1 MSRFLGESIDKEVV
15 GQLKV
20 RQKIVSKDTEY
31 IENYLKYRS
40 SNNAWIRITSGVDT
54 LDTNG
59 KFSSNLAK
67 NFILSGG
74 LLKWNGSRFVRNEN
88 FTPTDDSGRYNVNE
102 TFGVRPE
109 PGITSFSVQHK
120 NSFGTIREAVIEFV
134 VWTKEDFDKAD
145 KLFLR
150 PGFSV
155 VCEWGNAGYV
165 SNNNEFTNTTS
176 TIKYDRIFND
186 VSKVESN
193 LEENKTTT
201 DFNYDAFVGL
211 VTNFSWSL
219 RPDGGY
225 NCSIRVI
232 SKGAIIE
239 SLKLDT
245 GEDSSTNLSLQQ
257 IDEKFYSIKTPDPE
271 NEEDEPEINSSTEIE
286 LKQRRS
292 LLDFFCISVEDI
304 PLGESSFAGQ
314 TITYSNFNSKFYS
327 LDTSNRKRRDSG
339 TKKTFRGRTQNPL
352 VNILRDEGI
361 EDKEF
366 LVTGFDGGSTQDKD
380 TGNFRYISL
389 RTFLALVNVS
399 FLSTDDKVFPK
410 FSIDYNDFKEYATF
424 ENHFSYDPSLVL
436 LPKIPTQS
444 ELKRPIKSVQQK
456 IAIENVFRS
465 VFRFPPRVFETNEV
479 ISFLQVFVNNT
490 SENIREHSSD
500 ITKKE
505 TGEEKL
511 NNILN
516 IHISTK
522 LIRSSLDASLS
533 PNEVES
539 TTLLSF
545 IKSILKQINQN
556 LGGINELDIHY
567 DDSTNLFSIVDR
579 DQVSRTLVS
588 KEVQTINL
596 SGLNT
601 IVSSVELQTKL
612 SSELTSQIA
621 ISANASNSNSLSGN
635 ANLSFF
641 NKGVSDR
648 FKQIEPDEDAE
659 SSDPNFIGPTQ
670 GPVTAFGITAK
681 DIQAAEKKKRKEE
694 KRLETFYNNL
704 YNAYTIFN
712 NQKIDFNAKGK
723 YDKSLFDK
731 IRGEA
736 LSRTKKAYLGGLTT
750 APSGFIPFTISIKID
765 GISGLK
771 IGQVF
776 KLGDKEVPSPL
787 LPEVYNKVAFLIT
800 GLDTSIENSKWY
812 TTVRALTYNLPLNPE
827 KGKSG
832 GKFVPA

>member
-1 MSRFLGESIDKEVV
+1 MSSFLGESIDEKVV
-15 GQLKV
+15 EQLEV
-20 RQKIVSKDTEY
+20 RQKVISRDTEY
-31 IENYLKYRS
+31 IQYYFKYKS
-40 SNNAWIRITSGVDT
+40 VNNAWIRLTSGVDT
-54 LDTNG
+54 LDANG
-59 KFSSNLAK
+59 KFTPNLAK

-74 LLKWNGSRFVRNEN
+74 VLKWDGKRFVRNEN
-88 FTPTDDSGRYNVNE
+88 FAPTGNSGRYNVDE

-109 PGITSFSVQHK
+109 PGITSFSIQHK
-120 NSFGTIREAVIEFV
+120 NSFGTIREAAIEFV

-145 KLFLR
+145 KLFFR
-150 PGFSV
+150 AGFTV

-165 SNNNEFTNTTS
+165 SNSNEFVDTTS
-176 TIKYDRIFND
+176 TNNYDKIFGYEKEGL
-186 VSKVESN
+186 SKVESN
-193 LEENKTTT
+193 LETNKETSS
-201 DFNYDAFVGL
+201 FNYDAFIGL

-225 NCSIRVI
+225 NCSVRVV

-245 GEDSSTNLSLQQ
+245 GEDSSTGLSLQQ
-257 IDEKFYSIKTPDPE
+257 IEEKFYSIKAPNPE
-271 NEEDEPEINSSTEIE
+271 NEDDEPEINSSTEIE
-286 LKQRRS
+286 LKQRRT
-292 LLDFFCISVEDI
+292 LLDFFCIGVEKI
-304 PLGESSFAGQ
+304 PLGDKSEAGE
-314 TITYSNFNSKFYS
+314 TITYSNFKSQIYTTGARKLKQQRNIVGRSKPEDIKE
-327 LDTSNRKRRDSG
+327 L
-339 TKKTFRGRTQNPL
+339 NPL
-352 VNILRDEGI
+352 VNILKDEGI
-361 EDKEF
+361 KDEEF

-389 RTFLALVNVS
+389 RTFLALVNAS
-399 FLSTDDKVFPK
+399 FISTDDKVFPK
-410 FSIDYNDFKEYATF
+410 FSIDYNDYKEYATF

-436 LPKIPTQS
+436 LPKTPTQP
-444 ELKRPIKSVQQK
+444 ELQKPIKEVQK
-456 IAIENVFRS
+456 RIAIENIFRS
-465 VFRFPPRVFETNEV
+465 VFRFPPKVFEANEV
-479 ISFLQVFVNNT
+479 IAFLQVVINNT
-490 SENIREHSSD
+490 SENIERHSSK

-505 TGEEKL
+505 TEEEKL

-522 LIRSSLDASLS
+522 LIRNSLDASLS
-533 PNEVES
+533 SNEVES

-545 IKSILKQINQN
+545 MKSILKQINQN
-556 LGGINELDIHY
+556 LGGINELDVHY

-579 DQVSRTLVS
+579 DQASRTLVS
-588 KEVQTINL
+588 KNVATINL
-596 SGLNT
+596 SGLSS

-641 NKGVSDR
+641 NKGVLDR
-648 FKQIEPDEDAE
+648 FKQVEAPQRTEEETDAALDQAFSDLIE
-659 SSDPNFIGPTQ
+659 
-670 GPVTAFGITAK
+670 
-681 DIQAAEKKKRKEE
+681 KRNKEE
-694 KRLETFYNNL
+694 ERLKTFYNNL
-704 YNAYTIFN
+704 FNAYMTFN
-712 NQKIDFNAKGK
+712 NQIIDFTFKGK

-787 LPEVYNKVAFLIT
+787 LPEAYNKVAFLIT
-800 GLDTSIENSKWY
+800 GLDSSIENNKWY
-812 TTVRALTYNLPLNPE
+812 TTVRALTYNLPLNPK
-827 KGKSG
+827 KGNSG
-832 GKFVPA
+832 GKFVSS

>member
-1 MSRFLGESIDKEVV
+1 MSSFLGESIDKGVV
-15 GQLKV
+15 DQLEV
-20 RQKIVSKDTEY
+20 RQKVISRDTEY
-31 IENYLKYRS
+31 IQYYFKYKS
-40 SNNAWIRITSGVDT
+40 VNNAWIRLTSGVDT
-54 LDTNG
+54 LDANG
-59 KFSSNLAK
+59 KFTPNLAK

-74 LLKWNGSRFVRNEN
+74 VLKWDGKRFVRNEN
-88 FTPTDDSGRYNVNE
+88 FTPTGDSGRYNVDE

-109 PGITSFSVQHK
+109 PGITSFSIQHK
-120 NSFGTIREAVIEFV
+120 NSFGTIREAAIEFV

-145 KLFLR
+145 KLFFR
-150 PGFSV
+150 AGFTV

-165 SNNNEFTNTTS
+165 SNTNEFVDTTS
-176 TIKYDRIFND
+176 TNNYDKIFGYEKEGL
-186 VSKVESN
+186 SKVESN
-193 LEENKTTT
+193 LETNKETSS
-201 DFNYDAFVGL
+201 FNYDAFIGL

-225 NCSIRVI
+225 NCSVRVV

-239 SLKLDT
+239 SLELDT
-245 GEDSSTNLSLQQ
+245 GEDSSTNLALQQ
-257 IDEKFYSIKTPDPE
+257 IDEKFYSIKAPDPE
-271 NEEDEPEINSSTEIE
+271 NEDDEPEINSSTEIE

-352 VNILRDEGI
+352 VNILKDEGI

-389 RTFLALVNVS
+389 RTFLALVNAS

-410 FSIDYNDFKEYATF
+410 FSIDYNDYKEYATF

-436 LPKIPTQS
+436 LPKTPTQP
-444 ELKRPIKSVQQK
+444 ELQKPIKEVQTR
-456 IAIENVFRS
+456 IAIENTFRS
-465 VFRFPPRVFETNEV
+465 VFRFPPKVFEADEV
-479 ISFLQVFVNNT
+479 IAFLQVVINNT
-490 SENIREHSSD
+490 SENIERHSSK

-505 TGEEKL
+505 TEEEKL

-522 LIRSSLDASLS
+522 LIRNSLDASLS

-545 IKSILKQINQN
+545 MKSILKQINQN
-556 LGGINELDIHY
+556 LGGINELDVHY

-579 DQVSRTLVS
+579 DQASRTLVS
-588 KEVQTINL
+588 KNVETINL
-596 SGLNT
+596 SGLSS
-601 IVSSVELQTKL
+601 IVSSVELQTKI

-641 NKGVSDR
+641 NKGVLDR
-648 FKQIEPDEDAE
+648 FKQVEAPQRTEEETDAALDQAFSDLIE
-659 SSDPNFIGPTQ
+659 
-670 GPVTAFGITAK
+670 
-681 DIQAAEKKKRKEE
+681 KRNKEE
-694 KRLETFYNNL
+694 ERLKTFYNNL
-704 YNAYTIFN
+704 FNAYMTFN
-712 NQKIDFNAKGK
+712 NQKNDFTFKGK

-787 LPEVYNKVAFLIT
+787 LPEAYNKVAFLIT
-800 GLDTSIENSKWY
+800 GLDSSIENNKWY

-832 GKFVPA
+832 GKFVSA

>member
-15 GQLKV
+15 GQLEV
-20 RQKIVSKDTEY
+20 RQKLVSRDTEY

-74 LLKWNGSRFVRNEN
+74 VLKWNGSRFVRNEN

-155 VCEWGNAGYV
+155 VCEWGNAGYI
-165 SNNNEFTNTTS
+165 SNDNEFTNTTS
-176 TIKYDRIFND
+176 TVKYDRIFND
-186 VSKVESN
+186 VSKVESI
-193 LEENKTTT
+193 LEENKVSTE
-201 DFNYDAFVGL
+201 FNYDAFVGL

-245 GEDSSTNLSLQQ
+245 GEDPSTGLALQQ
-257 IDEKFYSIKTPDPE
+257 IEEKFYSIKAPNTE
-271 NEEDEPEINSSTEIE
+271 NEDDEPEINSSTQIE
-286 LKQRRS
+286 LKQRRT
-292 LLDFFCISVEDI
+292 LLDFFCISVEKI
-304 PLGESSFAGQ
+304 PLGDKYEAGE
-314 TITYSNFNSKFYS
+314 TITYSNFKSQIYTTGARKLKQQRNIVGRSKPE
-327 LDTSNRKRRDSG
+327 DIKEE
-339 TKKTFRGRTQNPL
+339 NPL
-352 VNILRDEGI
+352 VNILKDEGI
-361 EDKEF
+361 EDEEF

-389 RTFLALVNVS
+389 RTFLALVNAS
-399 FLSTDDKVFPK
+399 FISTDDKVFPK
-410 FSIDYNDFKEYATF
+410 FSIDYNDYKEYATF

-436 LPKIPTQS
+436 LPKTPTQP
-444 ELKRPIKSVQQK
+444 ELQKPIKQVQK
-456 IAIENVFRS
+456 RIAVENVFRS
-465 VFRFPPRVFETNEV
+465 IFRFPPRVFEANEV
-479 ISFLQVFVNNT
+479 VAFLQVVVNNT
-490 SENIREHSSD
+490 SENIQKHSSK

-505 TGEEKL
+505 TEEEKL

-522 LIRSSLDASLS
+522 LIRNSLDASLS
-533 PNEVES
+533 SNEVES

-545 IKSILKQINQN
+545 MKSILKQVNQN
-556 LGGINELDIHY
+556 LGGINELDVHY

-579 DQVSRTLVS
+579 DQASRTLVS
-588 KEVQTINL
+588 KNVQTINL
-596 SGLNT
+596 SGLNS

-648 FKQIEPDEDAE
+648 FKQVETPQRTEEETDAALDQAFSDLIE
-659 SSDPNFIGPTQ
+659 
-670 GPVTAFGITAK
+670 
-681 DIQAAEKKKRKEE
+681 KRNKEE
-694 KRLETFYNNL
+694 ERLKIFYNNL
-704 YNAYTIFN
+704 FDAYMTFN
-712 NQKIDFNAKGK
+712 NQKIDFTFKGK

-776 KLGDKEVPSPL
+776 KLGDNEVPSPL

-800 GLDTSIENSKWY
+800 GLDTSIENNKWY